1 MSYQEESLRQ
11 VVSLLQD
18 SNKHRDELEGQLLD
32 YKKAYDDLRKEYQTL
47 KVGIL
52 CSDCQTRRLSEG
64 GERCQACAR
73 LKTGLERQLFEQE
86 EKTRYWQRCYEV
98 LLEHWQEK

>member
-18 SNKHRDELEGQLLD
+18 SNKHRDELENQLLD

-47 KVGIL
+47 KVGIV
-52 CSDCQTRRLSEG
+52 CSDCQTRRLCEG
-64 GERCQACAR
+64 DKHCSGCAR
-73 LKTGLERQLFEQE
+73 LKVSLERQLFEAE
-86 EKTRYWQRCYEV
+86 ETTRYWQRCYET
-98 LLEHWQEK
+98 LLEKWHEK